1 MMTRNS
7 EKTSEN
13 RFSEYAARIRSL
25 REDKDL
31 SQKKAAALI
40 HVAQRTY
47 SDYERDKVRIPVES
61 LITLAKYYDVDMN
74 YICGVA
80 KEKKP
85 FPK

>member
-47 SDYERDKVRIPVES
+47 SDYERAKVRIPVES
-61 LITLAKYYDVDMN
+61 LITLAKYYSVTLDYLTGLSD
-74 YICGVA
+74 
-80 KEKKP
+80 EK
-85 FPK
+85 